1 MKFLYFLLATV
12 VIALVIF
19 EAKSMVKMP
28 NVEIYV
34 SPSGMVFASVDDDKV
49 IVLY

>member
-1 MKFLYFLLATV
+1 MKFLYFILAIV
-12 VIALVIF
+12 VIVLIII

-28 NVEIYV
+28 NVEIHV